1 MYPANATRRT
11 KVCTSCR
18 REKDID
24 AFHFKNRLTG
34 QRHSRCIACMSRSN
48 QPREVAPLPLTKTC
62 TKCLIEKP
70 VEEFP
75 FKDTERGK
83 RHGVCKQCAAKRSKD
98 AYYSNHEREL
108 ERAANGKRSR
118 RDIARQYVSEY
129 LSTHPCVD
137 CGQTNPLTLEFDHRG
152 DKEAHVSELVHNG
165 ASIEQLAYEIS
176 KCDVRCANCHRRKT
190 ANEGGWFKRLSG

>member
-1 MYPANATRRT
+1 MRLTDATRRT
-11 KVCTSCR
+11 KFCTACQ
-18 REKDID
+18 REKDIE

-34 QRHSRCIACMSRSN
+34 RRHAVCASCMAR
-48 QPREVAPLPLTKTC
+48 PKRDVAPPPLTKTC
-62 TKCLIEKP
+62 TKCFIDKPIED
-70 VEEFP
+70 FP
-75 FKDTERGK
+75 FRDTERK
-83 RHGVCKQCAAKRSKD
+83 RRHAVCKECAAKRSKD

-129 LSTHPCVD
+129 LSTHPCLD